1 MYNLLSYN
9 IIFWDTSSQVPVWLR
24 GSLPAALV
32 VLVLDQPVVL
42 ATVTNFATSMVT
54 VVLTLKIVDAIQVCL
69 FYPYFTMCVYDTHI
83 SPCATKSMICNR
95 NIMMMCRLN
104 TKYRSSKNIM
114 KLLITRYM

>member
-32 VLVLDQPVVL
+32 VLVLDQLVVR

-69 FYPYFTMCVYDTHI
+69 YFTHI
-83 SPCATKSMICNR
+83 SPCVTIIPIFHHVC
-95 NIMMMCRLN
+95 L
-104 TKYRSSKNIM
+104 
-114 KLLITRYM
+114 

>member
-1 MYNLLSYN
+1 M
-9 IIFWDTSSQVPVWLR
+9 WLR

-69 FYPYFTMCVYDTHI
+69 FYPYFTMCDYYTHISPSVRVYDTHI
-83 SPCATKSMICNR
+83 SPCATANYKIND
-95 NIMMMCRLN
+95 LQP
-104 TKYRSSKNIM
+104 KYHDV
-114 KLLITRYM
+114 